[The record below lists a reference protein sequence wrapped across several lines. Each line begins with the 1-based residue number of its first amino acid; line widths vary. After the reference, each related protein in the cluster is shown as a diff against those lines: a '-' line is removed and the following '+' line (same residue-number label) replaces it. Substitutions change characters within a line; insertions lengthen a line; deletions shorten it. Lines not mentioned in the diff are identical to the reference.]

1 MVWQRDRDISL
12 GLPDIVMHFMCATPL
27 PFEDRGYVNHSYI
40 TVLTRRF
47 GGDYLAEGSA
57 NCAAM
62 NLILNFFRQHV
73 ISGSTAS
80 RKGAGGGTL
89 RCISIRRPMALNLA
103 LLNDYRTCKCTMHR
117 HTRLQCSYRYY
128 YIPGSGSAIRNN
140 SFLPAIQLILFNSW
154 KADPTADPCTQSIQ

>member
-1 MVWQRDRDISL
+1 MSL
-12 GLPDIVMHFMCATPL
+12 FYVTEP
-27 PFEDRGYVNHSYI
+27 RGCREQKG

-62 NLILNFFRQHV
+62 NLLLNFFRQHV

-89 RCISIRRPMALNLA
+89 R
-103 LLNDYRTCKCTMHR
+103 T
-117 HTRLQCSYRYY
+117 
-128 YIPGSGSAIRNN
+128 
-140 SFLPAIQLILFNSW
+140 
-154 KADPTADPCTQSIQ
+154 

>member
-1 MVWQRDRDISL
+1 MWQGNSVDL
-12 GLPDIVMHFMCATPL
+12 L
-27 PFEDRGYVNHSYI
+27 Y

-57 NCAAM
+57 NCAAI

-80 RKGAGGGTL
+80 RKGAGEGHYAHN
-89 RCISIRRPMALNLA
+89 CISIPRPMALNLA

-117 HTRLQCSYRYY
+117 HTAPVVF
-128 YIPGSGSAIRNN
+128 IPALLYTR
-140 SFLPAIQLILFNSW
+140 
-154 KADPTADPCTQSIQ
+154 